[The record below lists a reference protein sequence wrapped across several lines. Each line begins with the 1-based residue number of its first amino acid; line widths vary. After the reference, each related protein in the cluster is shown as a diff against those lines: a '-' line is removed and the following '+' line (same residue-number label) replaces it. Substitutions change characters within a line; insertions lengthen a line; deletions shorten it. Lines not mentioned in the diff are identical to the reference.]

1 MTRVFQ
7 FKQAPSGTPV
17 ASDFALATHTLP
29 LLTQHQVRAETRYVS
44 LDPYLRGVLSGR
56 HMGHA
61 LQVGDVIPAEVLARV
76 VESRSADVAVGDL
89 ICAYAGWCEAFVMN
103 AAAARKLE
111 PAIFE
116 SLAPA
121 STAIGMLGMPGITAW
136 AGIRQLAKVRA
147 GDQVLISAAA
157 GAVGSTAAQ
166 IAKLLGARVVG
177 VAGGESKCEV
187 VRKRLGIECLNY
199 RSDQFAEQLR
209 STFDNG
215 IDVYFDNV
223 GGELLALA
231 LSKLALGARV
241 VLCGLIDQ
249 YNKIE
254 RPAGPNLAPVIA
266 ARAHLMGLVVYDFL
280 HRRAEFLADMQPWLA
295 QQQLVWLE
303 DIADGFDQLPNA
315 FVRLMQGK
323 NIGKALVRCA

>member
-1 MTRVFQ
+1 MSRVFQ
-7 FKQAPSGTPV
+7 FKQAPNGIP
-17 ASDFALATHTLP
+17 AESDFALATRDLP
-29 LLTQHQVRAETRYVS
+29 MLADNQVRAQTLYVS

-56 HMGHA
+56 HLGHA
-61 LQVGDVIPAEVLARV
+61 LQVGDAIPGEVLARV
-76 VESRSADVAVGDL
+76 VESRAADMPVGEL
-89 ICAYAGWCEAFVMN
+89 ICAHAGWCEASVLD
-103 AAAARKLE
+103 ASQVRTLE
-111 PAIFE
+111 AQIFE
-116 SLAPA
+116 RLAPA
-121 STAIGMLGMPGITAW
+121 STAIGMLGMPGMTAW

-166 IAKLLGARVVG
+166 IAKQLGARVVG
-177 VAGGESKCEV
+177 VAGGPEKV
-187 VRKRLGIECLNY
+187 ALVRERLGVECLDY
-199 RSDQFAEQLR
+199 RDAQFAEQLR
-209 STFDNG
+209 ATFDKG

-223 GGELLALA
+223 GGDLLALA

-249 YNKIE
+249 YNKAE

-280 HRRAEFLADMQPWLA
+280 HRRAEFLADMQPWLE
-295 QQQLVWLE
+295 QKKLVWLE
-303 DIADGFDQLPNA
+303 DIAHGFDQLPNA